1 MICPDHVPVSDV
13 DSDKERQFAFCL
25 GYIKA
30 LLQVVEA
37 EI

>member
-13 DSDKERQFAFCL
+13 DPDKERQFAFCL

-37 EI
+37 EM